1 MEITWTAAIR
11 QRKDLAIKRADLP
24 QIDGV
29 SHLEPSFA
37 RAITNH
43 SPSCKPFAQLQA
55 TRAAANQSPSRKP
68 FAQPQNGPA
77 QGRAK
82 SARAAVI
89 AGLA

>member
-1 MEITWTAAIR
+1 MPGRGRAPPCWGKQVEIAWTAAIR
-11 QRKDLAIKRADLP
+11 RRKELAIKRADLP

-37 RAITNH
+37 QAIANH
-43 SPSCKPFAQLQA
+43 
-55 TRAAANQSPSRKP
+55 SPSRKP
-68 FAQPQNGPA
+68 FAQPQKGPA

-89 AGLA
+89 AGLAW